1 MRVYER
7 QRKKRDGDEKKR
19 NIFLASVIFLI
30 PGLAM
35 FLFIPAGIFVALEV
49 AIVKFFFII
58 FCFSIH
64 LVNIDIDLHN

>member
-1 MRVYER
+1 LRIYER
-7 QRKKRDGDEKKR
+7 QRKKRKADEKKR

-49 AIVKFFFII
+49 AVVEFSSTII
-58 FCFSIH
+58 CFSIN
-64 LVNIDIDLHN
+64 LLGD

>member
-49 AIVKFFFII
+49 AIVKFFLLFFDLAFI
-58 FCFSIH
+58 
-64 LVNIDIDLHN
+64 